1 LREETVRGLRF
12 LDNDDRMK
20 TKIGLTEFTLKVTTL
35 VTRMMKRW
43 MSRSEELEEVSSRE
57 DRFSKIIFTLSRCR
71 IIEDDSFRDL
81 LSGSQMHVDEW
92 DKVVLAA
99 Q

>member
-1 LREETVRGLRF
+1 LRKETVRGLRF

-43 MSRSEELEEVSSRE
+43 MSRSEELEEVSE
-57 DRFSKIIFTLSRCR
+57 
-71 IIEDDSFRDL
+71 
-81 LSGSQMHVDEW
+81 
-92 DKVVLAA
+92 
-99 Q
+99 